1 MNLQKNT
8 TKKILTI
15 TTMNNKNIERLAQ
28 LERALK
34 DGCDVSYEVQ
44 LLTNLLKMD
53 TSKEEAWEEIER
65 CCEYQ
70 NILEIR
76 ELLAYIENYNN

>member
-1 MNLQKNT
+1 
-8 TKKILTI
+8 
-15 TTMNNKNIERLAQ
+15 MNNKNIERLAQ